1 MKPISRA
8 EAVDYANHVL
18 AAEDS
23 TSVERNLARYVLAM
37 ETLVASFV
45 QDAEQ
50 AQTVAMEAAL
60 ASVDLDS
67 PCSVCGWR
75 VMGAADVTEAMRRHD
90 ELVQRKELKPH
101 ALTLEQEPGRFL
113 MLTENTIREIE
124 RPSGQAAD
132 RDSTGGN
139 DPYSNA

>member
-8 EAVDYANHVL
+8 EAVEYAELIL

-50 AQTVAMEAAL
+50 AQTVAMDNAL
-60 ASVDLDS
+60 ASLDLDS

-75 VMGAADVTEAMRRHD
+75 VMDAVDVTEAMQRHD
-90 ELVQRKELKPH
+90 ELVQRKDMKPH

-113 MLTENTIREIE
+113 ALTEGSIREIE

-132 RDSTGGN
+132 RDSTGSN
-139 DPYSNA
+139 DPYGNA